1 MTARP
6 CGHPHPMAGTGAV
19 GEREMETVTRLM
31 DRLED
36 MSFLI
41 PETDEDFVS
50 AVLLRQPAGS
60 GDFLRLCR
68 DIVLDLAA
76 LEPALG
82 LVPLVAP
89 TGRAASLFADSLLAA
104 LWKLQ
109 FPTMAQLQPDAAKA
123 LQDSPTARVHVLN
136 FLSAELAAARIN
148 CAADHDPD
156 SSGVLLQSIANA
168 MGMAPMEAGT
178 APDAAVGSIVDAIEK
193 AVAATPAGLGDTLLP
208 PGSLD
213 AGAIETLGQINELM
227 RADYDMRRRLLL
239 KRFEVRSPVSPPLS
253 IPPGRAVP
261 RAHSCSLP
269 PRTSLVVSRRVSS
282 VHRASSCWAA
292 ELPPRGYQVTL
303 QSFLYSK
310 KLEGRTCEVEA
321 ELNELQ
327 RDFIRPAAQIDLA
340 HVFAAPLS
348 TARVT
353 KTNSQVANDT
363 ALLSSLLSFLSPCIV
378 PQL

>member
-1 MTARP
+1 
-6 CGHPHPMAGTGAV
+6 MAGTGAV

-269 PRTSLVVSRRVSS
+269 PRTWWCHEEFQASIGHQVAGLLSCRRAATRSRSNLSCIRRSS
-282 VHRASSCWAA
+282 KA
-292 ELPPRGYQVTL
+292 ELARSR
-303 QSFLYSK
+303 QS
-310 KLEGRTCEVEA
+310 
-321 ELNELQ
+321 
-327 RDFIRPAAQIDLA
+327 
-340 HVFAAPLS
+340 
-348 TARVT
+348 
-353 KTNSQVANDT
+353 
-363 ALLSSLLSFLSPCIV
+363 
-378 PQL
+378 